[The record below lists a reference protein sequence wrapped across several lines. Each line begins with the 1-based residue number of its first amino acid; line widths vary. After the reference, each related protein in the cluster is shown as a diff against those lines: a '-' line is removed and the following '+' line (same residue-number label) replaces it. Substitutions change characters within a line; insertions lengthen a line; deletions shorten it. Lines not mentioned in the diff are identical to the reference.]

1 MLYKILLRH
10 ALLYK
15 PIPMSAN
22 NQIPESYEMG
32 KLFENYLRCHIFIK
46 KHFVILDKTHD
57 FQANQGDFIES
68 SLNPDF
74 RMRDKT
80 NRVFYLEAK
89 FRTNSFDDKINWCN
103 FDQLKRYQEFDK
115 THPVFIAIGLGGKP
129 DYPKNLFVIPLQ
141 EAAHT
146 DLFMSV
152 ALKYQFPLGKP
163 IIPDALWN
171 LIKVDYRKA
180 G

>member
-1 MLYKILLRH
+1 
-10 ALLYK
+10 
-15 PIPMSAN
+15 MSDN
-22 NQIPESYEMG
+22 NQIPESSEMR
-32 KLFENYLRCHIFIK
+32 KLFENYLRCHIFVK

-57 FQANQGDFIES
+57 FQTNQGDSTES
-68 SLNPDF
+68 SLDPDF

-89 FRTNSFDDKINWCN
+89 FRTDAVDDKISWCN
-103 FDQLKRYQEFDK
+103 SDQLKRYQEYDK

-129 DYPKNLFVIPLQ
+129 DYPKNLFIIPLQ

-146 DLFMSV
+146 DLSMSV
-152 ALKYQFPLGKP
+152 VLKYQFPLGKAV
-163 IIPDALWN
+163 IPDDLWS
-171 LIKVDYRKA
+171 LIKVNYGKT